1 VVILYRPVSEVKEDA
16 GTLQYYFYF
25 YRERE
30 DSHNTNHLVLEA
42 KLSIPQLFF
51 REDSI
56 DTLLVHR
63 AS

>member
-1 VVILYRPVSEVKEDA
+1 VKEDA